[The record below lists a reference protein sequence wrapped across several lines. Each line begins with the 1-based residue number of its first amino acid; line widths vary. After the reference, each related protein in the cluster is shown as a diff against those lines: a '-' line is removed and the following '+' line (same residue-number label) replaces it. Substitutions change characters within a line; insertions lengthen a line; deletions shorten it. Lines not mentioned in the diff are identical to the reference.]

1 MVGGVT
7 NISSQVSE
15 IYNQII
21 FNFPPWLQNFLNIL
35 FLIVLVT
42 LFCIFVWKVYTI
54 MAKKNIIKLNLN
66 KYNKSSH
73 PVLVKFLEGIFYLL
87 EYMIILPFLVLSWFT
102 VFTFFLLFLT
112 KGLEVQTVLLIS
124 TVIIVAIRATAYY
137 REELSKELA
146 KLLPFT
152 LLAVSMTEKGFFDFQ
167 EILSKVSQLP
177 SFFGSILSYILII
190 IALEIVL
197 RAFDLLLYSLGLKDF
212 NKDEDSDE
220 EDDEDDE
227 YEENESED
235 ADEEDEDKKKIKKVK

>member
-1 MVGGVT
+1 MASSIT
-7 NISSQVSE
+7 NISSQASE
-15 IYNQII
+15 IYSQII
-21 FNFPPWLQNFLNIL
+21 FGLPPWLQNFLNIL

-42 LFCIFVWKVYTI
+42 LFCIFVWKIYTI

-73 PVLVKFLEGIFYLL
+73 PVLVKILEGFFYLL
-87 EYMIILPFLVLSWFT
+87 EYMIILPFLVLSWFM

-112 KGLEVQTVLLIS
+112 KGLEIQTVLLIS

-137 REELSKELA
+137 REELSRELA

-167 EILSKVSQLP
+167 EILNKVSQLP

-190 IALEIVL
+190 IVLEIIL
-197 RAFDLLLYSLGLKDF
+197 RAFDLLLYALGLKEF
-212 NKDEDSDE
+212 NQDDDSD
-220 EDDEDDE
+220 DDEDNDKDDK
-227 YEENESED
+227 ED
-235 ADEEDEDKKKIKKVK
+235 DNEDKRKVKKTK